1 MKLLWALRRLTYS
14 VFMRSWHPF
23 GYFGKPI
30 RLKGAKNI
38 ILKKKSRI
46 MPGARLET
54 HGLSG
59 SIVFEENVSVGQN
72 LHCTAASKLV
82 IGANTVVT
90 ANVCITDIVHSYKD
104 SDLKQDS
111 KPITTNPTYVGR
123 NCFIGFG
130 AVILPGTYLG
140 DNSVV
145 GANAVVK
152 GVYPEGSILAGN
164 PAKVVKMID
173 EVIDV
178 NK

>member
-1 MKLLWALRRLTYS
+1 
-14 VFMRSWHPF
+14 
-23 GYFGKPI
+23 
-30 RLKGAKNI
+30 
-38 ILKKKSRI
+38 
-46 MPGARLET
+46 MPGARLEA

-72 LHCTAASKLV
+72 LHCTAASQLV

-104 SDLKQDS
+104 FDLKQDS

-145 GANAVVK
+145 GANSVVK
-152 GVYPEGSILAGN
+152 GVYPEGSRLAGN
-164 PAKVVKMID
+164 PAKVLKMID